1 MGKWLSVSTDINF
14 DLYLMVFWR
23 EEQVLSIYEQG
34 QSKSIQVYRL
44 GLNEVY
50 LMDNHLKLSWNQ
62 ENHVI

>member
-1 MGKWLSVSTDINF
+1 MGKWLCVSTDINF

-23 EEQVLSIYEQG
+23 EEQVLSINEQG

-50 LMDNHLKLSWNQ
+50 LMDNRLKLSWNQ